1 MKLKFAVSAALIGL
15 MAASVGQVRAADD
28 QKSRLERAGNCKD
41 AKSQMEYFCDEKNAA
56 SDSMVAIGTACN
68 NAKNNVKAA
77 CEGIDAPDP
86 EYKFDDRKK

>member
-1 MKLKFAVSAALIGL
+1 MNFRVAVLAMLTGL
-15 MAASVGQVRAADD
+15 MAVSVDPVGAADD